1 MEGLAMRLKDKVAI
15 ITGSTKG
22 IGKTAAL
29 MFAKE
34 GASVIINGRSEKE
47 GDEVSRLIK
56 KDGGD
61 AQYIKADVTNK
72 HDVKKLVESA
82 LEKYGKIDIL
92 YNNAGHFY
100 LEPAPHL
107 LKEEE
112 WERIMDVN
120 LKSVYLCSK
129 YVVPVMIKN
138 EGGSIINTSSVQGK
152 VGYKDLIGYNTS
164 KAGVI
169 NLTRSLA
176 LSYAPMKIRVNC
188 ICPGPIYNEAYKR
201 STISKDPELEFK
213 QWMGVI
219 PLGRLGKRED
229 VAKLAI
235 FLASDDSS
243 YITGEFITIDG
254 GLTAKAWTP
263 WDTEK
268 TEMIKYSG

>member
-1 MEGLAMRLKDKVAI
+1 MKLKEKVAI

-29 MFAKE
+29 MFAGE

-47 GDEVSRLIK
+47 GNEVVRLIR
-56 KDGGD
+56 KDGGS
-61 AQYIKADVTNK
+61 AQYIKADVTKKN
-72 HDVKKLVESA
+72 DVKEMADRVLDKF
-82 LEKYGKIDIL
+82 GKIDIL

-107 LKEEE
+107 LKEED
-112 WERIMDVN
+112 WDRIIEVN

-129 YVVPVMIKN
+129 YIVPIMINN

-152 VGYKDLIGYNTS
+152 VGYKNLIGYNTS
-164 KAGVI
+164 KAGII

-188 ICPGPIYNEAYKR
+188 ICPGPIYNEAYGR
-201 STISKDPELEFK
+201 STISKDPKLEMK

-235 FLASDDSS
+235 FLASDESS